1 MDYSAE
7 VLKIIEGCVKFDKDK
22 VYNYTNLLIRKLK
35 EDGDEKFANRLD
47 KVISGMNR
55 ASLNAVSANTLY
67 KIPVD
72 NESRLPI
79 ADVLMPNEIDENVVF
94 LNDSC
99 EEQINLFFKY
109 YNNRNEI
116 VKSGINMPNTLIFYG
131 PPGCGKTKLAQY
143 VAKNVQLPLI
153 TTRLDG
159 LISSYLGSTA
169 KNIRAIF
176 DYAQN
181 VPCVLFLDEFD
192 AIAKMRDDANEL
204 GELKRIVNSLL
215 QNIDSIKNGSIIIA
229 ATNHEK
235 LLDPAVWRRFM
246 FRINIL
252 KPEENA
258 RKNII
263 DNCLSE
269 FKLSD
274 KYLRILSS
282 MFEDFSG
289 AEIEQVCEKVKMDC
303 IVYNKELSL
312 NMFLNH
318 FFAYK
323 PIDFENS
330 CNEKEILKKQMEYLK
345 SIDEKTF
352 SYTALAEIFGIS
364 KSYVSQIFKEVNV

>member
-1 MDYSAE
+1 MDYSVE

-55 ASLNAVSANTLY
+55 TSLNAVSANTLY

-72 NESRLPI
+72 SESRLPI
-79 ADVLMPNEIDENVVF
+79 ADVLVPNEIDENAVF

-109 YNNRNEI
+109 YNNRNKI

-143 VAKNVQLPLI
+143 VSKNVGLPLI

-192 AIAKMRDDANEL
+192 AIAKIRDDANEL

-252 KPEENA
+252 KPEENV

-263 DNCLSE
+263 NNCLSD

-274 KYLRILSS
+274 KYLKILSS
-282 MFEDFSG
+282 MFEGFSG

-303 IVYNKELSL
+303 IVYNKEISL

-323 PIDFENS
+323 PIDLENLS
-330 CNEKEILKKQMEYLK
+330 NEKELLKKQMEYLK
-345 SIDEKTF
+345 SIDEKNF
-352 SYTALAEIFGIS
+352 SYTVLADIFGIS

>member
-1 MDYSAE
+1 MDYSVE

-55 ASLNAVSANTLY
+55 TSLNAVSANTLY

-72 NESRLPI
+72 SESRLPI
-79 ADVLMPNEIDENVVF
+79 ADVLIPNEIDENAVF
-94 LNDSC
+94 LNGSC

-131 PPGCGKTKLAQY
+131 PPGCGKTRLAQY
-143 VAKNVQLPLI
+143 VAKNVGLPLI

-192 AIAKMRDDANEL
+192 AIAKIRDDANEL

-252 KPEENA
+252 KPEENV

-263 DNCLSE
+263 NNCLSD

-274 KYLRILSS
+274 KYLKILSS
-282 MFEDFSG
+282 MFEGFSG

-303 IVYNKELSL
+303 IVYNKEISL

-318 FFAYK
+318 FFSYK
-323 PIDFENS
+323 PIDLENLS
-330 CNEKEILKKQMEYLK
+330 NEKELLKKQMEYLK

-352 SYTALAEIFGIS
+352 SYTVLADIFGIS

>member
-1 MDYSAE
+1 MDYSVE

-55 ASLNAVSANTLY
+55 TSLNAVSVNTLY

-72 NESRLPI
+72 SESRLPI
-79 ADVLMPNEIDENVVF
+79 ADALMPNEIDENAVF

-143 VAKNVQLPLI
+143 VAKNVGLPLI

-192 AIAKMRDDANEL
+192 AIAKIRDDANEL

-215 QNIDSIKNGSIIIA
+215 QNMDSIKNGSIIIA

-252 KPEENA
+252 KPEENV
-258 RKNII
+258 RKSII
-263 DNCLSE
+263 NNCLSE
-269 FKLSD
+269 FNLSD
-274 KYLRILSS
+274 KYLRILAS
-282 MFEDFSG
+282 MFKGFSG

-303 IVYNKELSL
+303 IVYNKEISL

-318 FFAYK
+318 FFTYK
-323 PIDFENS
+323 PIDFENLS
-330 CNEKEILKKQMEYLK
+330 NEKEILKKQMEYLK

-352 SYTALAEIFGIS
+352 SYTVLADIFGIS

>member
-1 MDYSAE
+1 MDYSVE

-22 VYNYTNLLIRKLK
+22 VYNYTNLLIKKLK

-55 ASLNAVSANTLY
+55 TSLNAVSANTLY

-72 NESRLPI
+72 SESRLPI
-79 ADVLMPNEIDENVVF
+79 ADVLMPNETDENAVF

-143 VAKNVQLPLI
+143 VAKNVGLPLI

-192 AIAKMRDDANEL
+192 AIAKIRDDANEL

-252 KPEENA
+252 KPEENV

-269 FKLSD
+269 FKLSN

-282 MFEDFSG
+282 MFEGFSG

-303 IVYNKELSL
+303 IVYNKNLSL

-318 FFAYK
+318 FFTYK
-323 PIDFENS
+323 TIDFENLS
-330 CNEKEILKKQMEYLK
+330 NEKEILKKQMEYLK

>member
-1 MDYSAE
+1 MDYSVE

-55 ASLNAVSANTLY
+55 TNLNAVSTNTLY

-72 NESRLPI
+72 SESRLPI
-79 ADVLMPNEIDENVVF
+79 ADVLMPNEIDENAVF
-94 LNDSC
+94 LNDNC
-99 EEQINLFFKY
+99 EEQISLFFKY

-143 VAKNVQLPLI
+143 VAKNVGLQLI

-192 AIAKMRDDANEL
+192 AIAKIRDDANEL

-252 KPEENA
+252 KPEKNV

-263 DNCLSE
+263 NNCLSD

-274 KYLRILSS
+274 KYLKILSS
-282 MFEDFSG
+282 MFEGLSG

-323 PIDFENS
+323 PIEFDNLS
-330 CNEKEILKKQMEYLK
+330 NEKEILKKQMEYLK

-352 SYTALAEIFGIS
+352 SYTVLADIFGIS